1 MPTATL
7 EERVTVVEQELAELK
22 QQVKGEPKRLPWWEK
37 IAGTFANNPEYD
49 EAMRLGREWRQ
60 SQRED
65 YDCDEEGKEA
75 A

>member
-1 MPTATL
+1 MTTGTL
-7 EERVTVVEQELAELK
+7 EERVAAVEQELAELK
-22 QQVKGEPKRLPWWEK
+22 HQVKSEPTRLPWWEK

-65 YDCDEEGKEA
+65 YDRDEDGKEA